1 MEGKGWYPVAAVS
14 QMEEVEGAERQRTT
28 RTSAG
33 CRPSDPPS
41 SSRGYVKVC
50 DERGAFPRARPGY
63 LARWPPRS
71 GSGGGLGSRC
81 RRARPRSRAPTIPCP
96 VETAP
101 KCHPARGRR
110 QQSPGLASAPV
121 STRRQKGGRRP
132 EPRSPNPRRRQGK
145 ATRSVKYL
153 VLRRLDHRFHL
164 FTDLLSISPETAD
177 LCVLSLHQ

>member
-1 MEGKGWYPVAAVS
+1 MVEGRGWYPVAAVS
-14 QMEEVEGAERQRTT
+14 QMEELESGERQRTT

-41 SSRGYVKVC
+41 SSRGHVKVR
-50 DERGAFPRARPGY
+50 DERGVFPRAHPGY
-63 LARWPPRS
+63 PAQWPLRS

-96 VETAP
+96 AETAP
-101 KCHPARGRR
+101 SCPPTRGRR
-110 QQSPGLASAPV
+110 QQSPGLASARV
-121 STRRQKGGRRP
+121 LTRRQEGGRRP

-153 VLRRLDHRFHL
+153 VLWLLEHRFL
-164 FTDLLSISPETAD
+164 RFTDL
-177 LCVLSLHQ
+177 